1 MPYLIGTQDPM
12 PGAHHTSWKQE
23 IDHRAGLTRLPVAAL
38 NHHLRAMALAVETT
52 LWMGLK
58 FQIRDQLLA
67 EIVERHKKSPVCTEP
82 LGVCEE

>member
-1 MPYLIGTQDPM
+1 M

-23 IDHRAGLTRLPVAAL
+23 IDHRAGLTLLPVAAL
-38 NHHLRAMALAVETT
+38 NHHLRAMALTVKTT

-58 FQIRDQLLA
+58 LQLVDQLLA
-67 EIVERHKKSPVCTEP
+67 GKDVRHKKSPVCTEP

>member
-1 MPYLIGTQDPM
+1 M
-12 PGAHHTSWKQE
+12 PGANHTSWKQE
-23 IDHRAGLTRLPVAAL
+23 IDHRAGLTVLPVAAL
-38 NHHLRAMALAVETT
+38 NHHLRAMALTVKTT

-58 FQIRDQLLA
+58 FQIKDQLLA